1 MAEIN
6 FPLKNEIKIK
16 YRTQADFSEV
26 VREHESLVSA
36 VVNGRRRLPSE
47 KQRYWAKVLR
57 QDVGYLFPAREK
69 IAG

>member
-16 YRTQADFSEV
+16 FRTQADFSEV

-36 VVNGRRRLPSE
+36 VVNGRRKLPGE
-47 KQRYWAKVLR
+47 KKRYWARVLR
-57 QDVGYLFPAREK
+57 QDVSYLFPDREK
-69 IAG
+69 VAV

>member
-16 YRTQADFSEV
+16 FRTQADFSEV
-26 VREHESLVSA
+26 VQEHESLVSA
-36 VVNGRRRLPSE
+36 VINGRRRLSPE
-47 KQRYWAKVLR
+47 KERFWSKVLR
-57 QDVGYLFPAREK
+57 KDVGYLFPAREK